1 MHKMRNLFTPVQKRL
16 DPWPFQAE
24 SINDIIS
31 YRNSYSG
38 KQLAG
43 VLVAPTGTG
52 KSLIIAH
59 SVYQLAE
66 PVLVIQPSVELLEQN
81 YEKYI
86 NHGGVASIYSA
97 SAGAKH
103 LSSCTFATPG
113 SIVGKGELFRRI
125 LKVKVLFIDE
135 CHYKV
140 KTEKDKGKE
149 DEWGQVMEFIN
160 DMQPEVIIGL
170 TATPIRLNT
179 SNMGPTLNMIIR
191 TKHKLFHDIIKV
203 IQIQDI
209 YDKYWKKLNYKMYD
223 FDESLL
229 KLNSSGTEFQEE
241 SIKLSVAHNNIN
253 RKISIDIREMINNGT
268 KSILVFMDTV
278 DNTKKLSDWLNSI
291 GIKSASI
298 DGKTA
303 KNTRKKYV
311 SEFKTGEISVLIN
324 YGTFTTGFDHPGL
337 ECVMMGRPTNSF
349 PMLYQIIGR
358 LVRIHPEIKE
368 GLFIDY
374 CNNIKRL
381 GYINNITFENFPGYG
396 WGMFS
401 KQEINGKTRERLM
414 SGRPLNMEPLYK
426 EDLAIRAAEKVKGP
440 YTLVHFG
447 KWKGHPMKEVP
458 TSYLHYCVETFKQP
472 DGILMEKFMDQVFE
486 ELENRKEKLLGI
498 NLN

>member
-1 MHKMRNLFTPVQKRL
+1 MKNLFNTPSKRL
-16 DPWPFQAE
+16 DPWPFQEEAI
-24 SINDIIS
+24 SDIVA
-31 YRNSYSG
+31 YRNSYNG

-43 VLVAPTGTG
+43 ILVAPTGTG

-59 SVYQLAE
+59 SVYELAE
-66 PVLVIQPSVELLEQN
+66 PILVIQPSVELLEQN

-86 NHGGVASIYSA
+86 DHGGMASIYSA

-113 SIVGKGELFRRI
+113 SIKGKGDLFRRI

-149 DEWGQVMEFIN
+149 DEWGEVMTFIN

-179 SNMGPTLNMIIR
+179 SNMGPTLNMITR
-191 TKHKLFHDIIKV
+191 TRHKLFHDIIKV

-209 YDKYWKKLNYKMYD
+209 YEKYWKKINYKMYD

-241 SIKLSVAHNNIN
+241 SIKLAVESNNIN
-253 RKISIDIREMINNGT
+253 RKICLDIIDLINKKDA

-278 DNTKKLSDWLNSI
+278 DNSKKLASWLNGI
-291 GIKSASI
+291 GISAAAI

-303 KNTRKKYV
+303 KKIRKELV
-311 SEFKTGEISVLIN
+311 TDFKELRLNVLIN
-324 YGTFTTGFDHPGL
+324 YGTFTTGFDHKGL
-337 ECVMMGRPTNSF
+337 EYVLMGRPTNSF
-349 PMLYQIIGR
+349 AMLYQIIGR
-358 LVRIHPEIKE
+358 LVRIHDIIKE

-374 CNNIKRL
+374 CNNINRL
-381 GYINNITFENFPGYG
+381 GYINNITFDHIPGYG

-401 KQEINGKTRERLM
+401 KQEYAPGKFRERLM
-414 SGRPLNMEPLYK
+414 SGRPLNMEPKYK
-426 EDLAIRAAEKVKGP
+426 HEIQIEATNAGRAP
-440 YTLVHFG
+440 YTAIHFG
-447 KWKGHPMKEVP
+447 KHKGELVKDLP
-458 TSYLHYCVETFKQP
+458 TSYIHYCIETFQQP
-472 DGILMEKFMDQVFE
+472 EGILMQKFMDQVFE
-486 ELENRKEKLLGI
+486 ELEKRKQI
-498 NLN
+498 SA

>member
-1 MHKMRNLFTPVQKRL
+1 LTKNLFSTESKRL
-16 DPWPFQAE
+16 EPWPFQAE
-24 SINDIIS
+24 AISDIVA
-31 YRNSYSG
+31 YRNSYDG

-59 SVYQLAE
+59 SVYELAE

-86 NHGGVASIYSA
+86 DHGGMASIYSA

-113 SIVGKGELFRRI
+113 SIKGKGDLFRRI

-149 DEWGQVMEFIN
+149 DEWGEVMSFIN

-179 SNMGPTLNMIIR
+179 SNMGPTLNMITR

-209 YDKYWKKLNYKMYD
+209 YDKYWKKLRYQMYD

-229 KLNSSGTEFQEE
+229 KLNSGGTEYQEE
-241 SIKLSVAHNNIN
+241 SIKLAVESNNVN
-253 RKISIDIREMINNGT
+253 RKICLDIIKKVNEEGI

-278 DNTKKLSDWLNSI
+278 ENSKKLCDWLNSI
-291 GIKSASI
+291 GISSAAI
-298 DGKTA
+298 DGKTN
-303 KNTRKKYV
+303 KNTRKTHV
-311 SEFKTGEISVLIN
+311 TAFKAGEITVLIN
-324 YGTFTTGFDHPGL
+324 YGTFTTGFDYKAL

-358 LVRIHPEIKE
+358 LVRIHDIIKE

-374 CNNIKRL
+374 CNNIKRI

-396 WGMFS
+396 WGMF
-401 KQEINGKTRERLM
+401 NGDRLL
-414 SGRPLNMEPLYK
+414 SGRPLNMKPLYK
-426 EDLAIRAAEKVKGP
+426 KDLAIRAAEKVKGP
-440 YTLVHFG
+440 YTVVHFG
-447 KWKGHPMKEVP
+447 KHKGELMKDVP
-458 TSYLHYCVETFKQP
+458 TSYLHYCVETFQQP
-472 DGILMEKFMDQVFE
+472 DGILMEKFMDCVFE
-486 ELENRKEKLLGI
+486 ELEKREEKYA
-498 NLN
+498 

>member
-1 MHKMRNLFTPVQKRL
+1 MKNLFSEAQKRL
-16 DPWPFQAE
+16 DPWPFQGEA
-24 SINDIIS
+24 ITDIVS
-31 YRNSYSG
+31 YRNSYCG
-38 KQLAG
+38 KPLAG

-59 SVYQLAE
+59 SVYELAE
-66 PVLVIQPSVELLEQN
+66 PILVIQPSVELLEQN

-86 NHGGVASIYSA
+86 NHGGMASIYSA

-103 LSSCTFATPG
+103 ASSCTFATPG
-113 SIVGKGELFRRI
+113 SLKGKGDLFRRI

-149 DEWGQVMEFIN
+149 DEWGEVMTFIN

-179 SNMGPTLNMIIR
+179 SNMGPTLNMITR
-191 TKHKLFHDIIKV
+191 TRHKLFHDIIKV

-209 YDKYWKKLNYKMYD
+209 YEQYWKKLNYQMYD

-253 RKISIDIREMINNGT
+253 RKMCLDIVQKVTKEGT

-278 DNTKKLSDWLNSI
+278 ENSKKLCDWLNST
-291 GIKSASI
+291 GIRAAAI

-303 KNTRKKYV
+303 KNTRKV
-311 SEFKTGEISVLIN
+311 HVTAFKVGEITVLIN
-324 YGTFTTGFDHPGL
+324 YGTFTTGFDYPGL

-358 LVRIHPEIKE
+358 LVRRHATVKE

-374 CNNIKRL
+374 CNNIKRI
-381 GYINNITFENFPGYG
+381 GYINNITFDYVPGYG
-396 WGMFS
+396 WGMFN
-401 KQEINGKTRERLM
+401 KNEQGERLM
-414 SGRPLNMEPLYK
+414 SGRPLNMKPKYK
-426 EDLAIRAAEKVKGP
+426 HEIQIEAAGGGKAPYKV
-440 YTLVHFG
+440 VHFG
-447 KWKGHPMKEVP
+447 KYKGQLVKDLP
-458 TSYLHYCVETFKQP
+458 TSYIHYCIETFQQP
-472 DGILMEKFMDQVFE
+472 EGLLMEQFMDQIFD
-486 ELENRKEKLLGI
+486 ELEKREQI
-498 NLN
+498 SA

>member
-1 MHKMRNLFTPVQKRL
+1 MKNLFSTPSKRL
-16 DPWPFQAE
+16 DPWPFQGEAI
-24 SINDIIS
+24 SDIVA
-31 YRNSYSG
+31 YRNSYNG

-59 SVYQLAE
+59 SVYELAE

-86 NHGGVASIYSA
+86 DHGGMASIYSA

-103 LSSCTFATPG
+103 ASSCTFATPG
-113 SIVGKGELFRRI
+113 SLKGKGDLFRRI

-149 DEWGQVMEFIN
+149 DEWGEVMTFIN

-179 SNMGPTLNMIIR
+179 SNMGPTLNMITR
-191 TKHKLFHDIIKV
+191 TRHKLFHDIIKV

-209 YDKYWKKLNYKMYD
+209 YEKYWKKINYQMYD

-229 KLNSSGTEFQEE
+229 KLNSSGTDFTEE
-241 SIKLSVAHNNIN
+241 SIKISVADNNIN
-253 RKISIDIREMINNGT
+253 RKMSSDIRDLVQKGT
-268 KSILVFMDTV
+268 KSILVFMDAV
-278 DNTKKLSDWLNSI
+278 ENSNKLCNWLNGI
-291 GIKSASI
+291 GIKSAAI

-303 KNTRKKYV
+303 KKIRKTHV
-311 SEFKTGEISVLIN
+311 MAFKSGEIEVLIN

-337 ECVMMGRPTNSF
+337 EYVLMGRPTNSF
-349 PMLYQIIGR
+349 PMLYQIVGR
-358 LVRIHPEIKE
+358 LVRRHAIIKE
-368 GLFIDY
+368 GFFIDY

-381 GYINNITFENFPGYG
+381 VYINNITFEHIPGYG

-401 KQEINGKTRERLM
+401 KQEYSPGKFRERLM
-414 SGRPLNMEPLYK
+414 SGRPLNMAPKYK
-426 EDLAIRAAEKVKGP
+426 HEIQIEAASVGKAP
-440 YTLVHFG
+440 YTAIHFG
-447 KWKGHPMKEVP
+447 AHKGKLVKELP
-458 TSYLHYCVETFKQP
+458 TSYIHYCIETFQQP
-472 DGILMEKFMDQVFE
+472 EGILMENFMDQVFE
-486 ELENRKEKLLGI
+486 ELEKREQI
-498 NLN
+498 SA